1 MEEDI
6 DAAVEYLANNIINA
20 ARSSIQKL
28 EYITQHEYPDAIKK
42 KSKINGSYEDY
53 GKIAHTQAESKQRNQ
68 KTQQIFTKV
77 QK

>member
-1 MEEDI
+1 MEGDI

-42 KSKINGSYEDY
+42 EIEDKRKLRRLWQNSTY
-53 GKIAHTQAESKQRNQ
+53 PSGK
-68 KTQQIFTKV
+68 
-77 QK
+77 